1 MRFVDGNLKYDTD
14 KSNVIYSD
22 GDDVLLQT
30 KNGRVFIVNMLI
42 NRLMTANQ
50 REIKIWIGKRNADV
64 YESLFGEVEE
74 A

>member
-22 GDDVLLQT
+22 GDDVLFQT
-30 KNGRVFIVNMLI
+30 KNGRVFIVNILI

-50 REIKIWIGKRNADV
+50 REIKIWIGERNADV
-64 YESLFGEVEE
+64 YESLFGETEE